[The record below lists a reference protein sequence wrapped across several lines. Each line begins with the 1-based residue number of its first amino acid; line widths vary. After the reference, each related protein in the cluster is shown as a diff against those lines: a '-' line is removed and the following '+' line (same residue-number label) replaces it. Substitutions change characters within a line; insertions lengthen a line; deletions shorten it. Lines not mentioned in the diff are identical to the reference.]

1 MIGQQQLTISNQWY
15 PVVIYDRKPST
26 CWDCGNELLPR
37 GPAHVTLGE
46 FSCTS
51 RDEPLGGCG
60 NMWKPVEPLRYGEDG
75 GSDDYGKKHVG
86 FRDSPSFSKPHTT
99 FNLSGERM
107 FMGASCDRWNC
118 CEAQTFN
125 RNGWASASP
134 PLLFAM
140 ISDRWACWHCTN

>member
-15 PVVIYDRKPST
+15 PVVILRQEAIDLLRT
-26 CWDCGNELLPR
+26 AGNELLPR

-75 GSDDYGKKHVG
+75 GSDDYGKKACG
-86 FRDSPSFSKPHTT
+86 DSGIPLVFPKPHAT
-99 FNLSGERM
+99 FQLVR
-107 FMGASCDRWNC
+107 
-118 CEAQTFN
+118 
-125 RNGWASASP
+125 
-134 PLLFAM
+134 
-140 ISDRWACWHCTN
+140 